1 MQAAVA
7 EARIVAYADERQRE
21 AAAFVVGQLK
31 QRLEGV
37 EQAGGRGGFGTDTV
51 GADRQTVALGG
62 GYARQGVYALEA
74 ESRAGILGSRQ
85 AERRGGKDGREVVE
99 LAARQ
104 VGTESA
110 TCRKG
115 VAARLH
121 VAGLGLRNDGYR
133 FFFGSAASHQQETR
147 QEQSQLNFFHGL

>member
-7 EARIVAYADERQRE
+7 EARIVAHADERQRE
-21 AAAFVVGQLK
+21 AAAFVVGQLQ

-74 ESRAGILGSRQ
+74 ESRAGM
-85 AERRGGKDGREVVE
+85 DGREVVE

-110 TCRKG
+110 ACRKG